1 MLAETCLIWFWYRTS
16 PYPLPPNIANH
27 LWIIYEWELLSS
39 LVANAVKRFFTLKY
53 YTSDML
59 HQADFAYTHKD
70 SNNNDSY
77 QVVEW
82 RNWPRRLKKYITS
95 EFCQGLKFKI
105 IWGRIRSLKNY
116 QSSILGQ
123 TCQKRVKSG
132 F

>member
-82 RNWPRRLKKYITS
+82 RNWPRRLKNYI
-95 EFCQGLKFKI
+95 GA
-105 IWGRIRSLKNY
+105 
-116 QSSILGQ
+116 LGQ
-123 TCQKRVKSG
+123 IERVTKLKLYTYISTQNFVRDWNSKLFEVELG
-132 F
+132 H

>member
-82 RNWPRRLKKYITS
+82 RNWPRRLKKYI
-95 EFCQGLKFKI
+95 GA
-105 IWGRIRSLKNY
+105 
-116 QSSILGQ
+116 LGQ
-123 TCQKRVKSG
+123 IERVTKLKLYTYISTQNFVRDWNSKLFEVELG
-132 F
+132 H